1 MLQIQQKLQAA
12 SISKFERNR
21 DRRERRPRGKWG
33 GEAMKPWNDTDV
45 MMFFDPHP
53 AALPLFKAFAEKLYE
68 LCPATKMRVQK
79 TQITFSNRHVF
90 ACVSFL
96 RIKKKAELPDPYL
109 VVTLGLSF
117 PLASHRVAAK
127 TEAYLGRWT
136 THIVIGAPSEID
148 SELME
153 WVRLAYDF
161 SESK

>member
-1 MLQIQQKLQAA
+1 MPGDQDEGAENA
-12 SISKFERNR
+12 
-21 DRRERRPRGKWG
+21 DH
-33 GEAMKPWNDTDV
+33 
-45 MMFFDPHP
+45 FFQP
-53 AALPLFKAFAEKLYE
+53 A
-68 LCPATKMRVQK
+68 R
-79 TQITFSNRHVF
+79 F

-96 RIKKKAELPDPYL
+96 RVKKKAELPDPYL

-127 TEAYLGRWT
+127 TEAYPGRWT

>member
-1 MLQIQQKLQAA
+1 
-12 SISKFERNR
+12 
-21 DRRERRPRGKWG
+21 
-33 GEAMKPWNDTDV
+33 MKPWNDTDA
-45 MMFFDPHP
+45 MLFFDPHP
-53 AALPLFKAFAEKLYE
+53 AALPLFEAFAEKLYG
-68 LCPATKMRVQK
+68 LYPATKMRVQK

-96 RIKKKAELPDPYL
+96 RVKRKAELPDPYL

-117 PLASHRVAAK
+117 PLASHRVTAK
-127 TEAYLGRWT
+127 TEAYPGRWT
-136 THIVIGAPSEID
+136 THIVIGTPSEID